1 MNADLLARCVARQND
16 VLRGHGETIGA
27 RMAGDTAVFMD
38 LPATPFEPC
47 DKKPARVSAFSLVRY
62 RGSDYSVPTRFG
74 HREVLV
80 KGFVDAVVICHG
92 ADVIAR
98 HVRSYQAADFVFD
111 PLHYLALLERKT
123 GALDQAAPLQDWDL
137 PAEFATL
144 RRLLEA
150 RLEKRGR
157 REFVQVLRL
166 MEVFRAEDVTAAVRG
181 ALSLGAISFDAVK
194 HLVLC
199 RIEKRPPRLDL
210 SAYPYLPDATVKT
223 TKAADYAILTTGG
236 VA

>member
-1 MNADLLARCVARQND
+1 MARQND

-27 RMAGDTAVFMD
+27 RMAGDTAVFMG

-47 DKKPARVSAFSLVRY
+47 DKPARVSAFSLVRY

-98 HVRSYQAADFVFD
+98 HVRSYQTADFVFD

-123 GALDQAAPLQDWDL
+123 GALDQAAP
-137 PAEFATL
+137 
-144 RRLLEA
+144 RRTGSAGRIRHLAAVAGSADGEA
-150 RLEKRGR
+150 RPARVRPGAAVDGGLPCRGR
-157 REFVQVLRL
+157 DRR
-166 MEVFRAEDVTAAVRG
+166 RPG
-181 ALSLGAISFDAVK
+181 ARCRWARSASMRIK

-199 RIEKRPPRLDL
+199 RIERPPSSICPALPVLARCPGADHQSRRLRHPHDREWR
-210 SAYPYLPDATVKT
+210 
-223 TKAADYAILTTGG
+223 
-236 VA
+236 

>member
-1 MNADLLARCVARQND
+1 M
-16 VLRGHGETIGA
+16 
-27 RMAGDTAVFMD
+27 
-38 LPATPFEPC
+38 
-47 DKKPARVSAFSLVRY
+47 
-62 RGSDYSVPTRFG
+62 PTRFG

-92 ADVIAR
+92 AEVIAR

-137 PAEFATL
+137 PPEFATL

-150 RLEKRGR
+150 RMEKRGR

-181 ALSLGAISFDAVK
+181 RAVAGRDQLRCGQAPGAVPDREAGAPARSVGLSVLARGHGKDDESRRLRHPHDRGTGMTASPQVLLAH
-194 HLVLC
+194 HLKQL
-199 RIEKRPPRLDL
+199 K
-210 SAYPYLPDATVKT
+210 LPTFLREYDKLARQC
-223 TKAADYAILTTGG
+223 AADG
-236 VA
+236 VDHPRYLLRLAELELLDRE